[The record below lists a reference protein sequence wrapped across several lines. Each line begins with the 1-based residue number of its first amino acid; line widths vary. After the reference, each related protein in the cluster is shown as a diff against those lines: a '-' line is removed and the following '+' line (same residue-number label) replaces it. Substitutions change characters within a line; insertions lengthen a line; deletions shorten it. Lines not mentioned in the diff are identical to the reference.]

1 MIVFLGDSITE
12 WWDLEM
18 FKLYFGKYEPFNLGV
33 SGHTTKDTFKH
44 IEKYTLSYC
53 SASAIILQIG
63 TNDADRNI
71 TTMETF
77 QNISRICANIF
88 KTNPTTRILLVGP
101 LPRGQNPSDKY
112 RIYNKEVNK
121 LLRKSDKDPRI
132 TYLDIGHMFLDHDGT
147 ISQYIM
153 YDFLHLTKRG
163 YNILSSEIADHLSY
177 SFGEP
182 SSPAPLPRL
191 L

>member
-1 MIVFLGDSITE
+1 MIVFFGDSITE
-12 WWDLEM
+12 WWDVEL
-18 FKLYFGKYEPFNLGV
+18 FNLYFGKYQPFNLGV
-33 SGHTTKDTFKH
+33 SGHTTKDALKY

-63 TNDADRNI
+63 TNDADHNM

-88 KTNPTTRILLVGP
+88 KSNLTTRILLVGP
-101 LPRGQNPSDKY
+101 LPRGPTPNDKY
-112 RIYNKEVNK
+112 RIYNKELNK
-121 LLRKSDKDPRI
+121 LLRKSVRDPRI
-132 TYLDIGHMFLDHDGT
+132 TYLDIGHMFLDEDGT
-147 ISQYIM
+147 ISPYVM
-153 YDFLHLTKRG
+153 YDLLHLTKSG

-177 SFGEP
+177 FFGEP

-191 L
+191 S